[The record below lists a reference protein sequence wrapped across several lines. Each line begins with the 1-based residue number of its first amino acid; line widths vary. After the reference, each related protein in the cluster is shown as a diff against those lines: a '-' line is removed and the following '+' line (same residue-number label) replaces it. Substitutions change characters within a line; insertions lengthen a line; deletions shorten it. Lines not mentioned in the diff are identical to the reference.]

1 MIDITITQA
10 QRGEWQQSIDML
22 ARIAQCGAALLQV
35 DQADRFVP
43 LCHAQIDLQQLEKL
57 HLSRDQVYRAFPI
70 SSSESTAQS
79 KPDDTLL
86 ACDSLIQCLLPV
98 YWPAG
103 ALFGYICISPQAG
116 QSLKATNV
124 QQAETRRLLKLC
136 ADSIELGLAQAYRQF
151 KREQN
156 ERRDVSH
163 GASLVSLQA
172 FIDCMKEHVWMKDAS
187 GRYILVNHS
196 VELAWN
202 RPREQILNFTDDE
215 LFEPR
220 LAKHFIASDIE
231 SIRQGVQ
238 VSAGECEGLDIGDV
252 DSWLETTKMPVIDA
266 DGELTGV
273 IGISRNI
280 SSHKAAK
287 DQLELASR
295 VFENSV
301 EGVIITDVDG
311 TIVNAHGAF
320 NEITGYAKEELL
332 GKNPR
337 VLNSGRHEKA
347 FFTKMWGDLLSK
359 GKWHGEIWNRRKS
372 GAIFPQVLN
381 ISAVYDDEHQIRFFV
396 AVFNDISAQKQSEAE
411 LAKVAFHDPLT
422 KLPNRMALNTGLEQ
436 ELKQASLCHTRLGL
450 VYIDVD
456 LFKQIN
462 ESYGHPVGDSVLLE
476 LSRRFSVSLG
486 ELVTAARL
494 GSDEFAVIL
503 PNIDSNDSLLLQIN
517 NLRKVFDQP
526 FNLGEYGQARLTSSM
541 GVAIYPDDAQ
551 DSSGLLVNAEVAM
564 HRAKQD
570 GRNNCAFYTESLTQE
585 SVAKLKLQSALH
597 DALEL
602 NAFHLVYQPKISFA
616 TGKVVGFEALMRWD
630 DPVFGSVSPATFIPL
645 AEKIGLIQDIG
656 RWVLK
661 RACEQGQRW
670 REQGVNFGRIA
681 VNVAGQQIQRS
692 SFVDEVAQTLEQT
705 GLPANSLELE
715 VTESCMMSN
724 PELVSQDLAKLGK
737 LGVELSIDDFGTGY
751 SSLSY
756 LKKLP
761 IHKLKIDQ
769 SFVAGLPFDTH
780 NTAIAKAIIAM
791 GHALNLKVV
800 AEGVEN
806 QAQAEFL
813 KDNLCDHAQGY
824 FYSKPKRVEE
834 LTDFLH
840 NSQRS

>member
-1 MIDITITQA
+1 MINITITQA
-10 QRGEWQQSIDML
+10 QRDEWQQSIDML

-35 DQADRFVP
+35 DQTDKFIPIGYANISLESLDR
-43 LCHAQIDLQQLEKL
+43 LQLTRE
-57 HLSRDQVYRAFPI
+57 QVYRYLPR
-70 SSSESTAQS
+70 QQ
-79 KPDDTLL
+79 PDEGETLVEHDT
-86 ACDSLIQCLLPV
+86 SIQCLLPIN
-98 YWPAG
+98 WPAG
-103 ALFGYICISPQAG
+103 ALFGYICICP
-116 QSLKATNV
+116 ATDIPTPTV
-124 QQAETRRLLKLC
+124 RAQQAETRRLLKVC
-136 ADSIELGLAQAYRQF
+136 ADSIELDLVQIYRQF

-156 ERRDVSH
+156 SMRDVSH
-163 GASLVSLQA
+163 QASQISLQA
-172 FIDCMKEHVWMKDAS
+172 FIDCMKEHVWIKDES
-187 GRYILVNHS
+187 GRYMMVNHS

-202 RPREQILNFTDDE
+202 RPRELILNLTDDE

-252 DSWLETTKMPVIDA
+252 DSWLETTKVPAIND

-311 TIVNAHGAF
+311 TIVDAHGAF
-320 NEITGYAKEELL
+320 SKITGYTKEELL

-372 GAIFPQVLN
+372 GAIFPQLLN
-381 ISAVYDDEHQIRFFV
+381 ISAVYDDEHLIQYFV

-436 ELKQASLCHTRLGL
+436 ELKQASHCNTRLGL

-456 LFKQIN
+456 LFKHIN
-462 ESYGHPVGDSVLLE
+462 ESYGHPVGDEVLLE
-476 LSRRFSVSLG
+476 LSRRFDLILDD
-486 ELVTAARL
+486 LVTVARL
-494 GSDEFAVIL
+494 GSDEFAVLL

-526 FNLGEYGQARLTSSM
+526 FILGEHGQARLTSSM
-541 GVAIYPDDAQ
+541 GVAIYPDDAE
-551 DSSGLLVNAEVAM
+551 DSSGLLVNAEIAM

-570 GRNNCAFYTESLTQE
+570 GRNNCAFYTESLNQE

-597 DALEL
+597 DAIEL
-602 NAFHLVYQPKISFA
+602 NALHLVYQPKLCFS
-616 TGKVVGFEALMRWD
+616 TGEVVGFEALLRWE
-630 DPVFGSVSPATFIPL
+630 DPVFGSVSPAIFIPL

-670 REQGVNFGRIA
+670 RELDISFGRIA

-692 SFVDEVAQTLEQT
+692 SFVDEVSEILKQT
-705 GLPANSLELE
+705 GLPASSLELE
-715 VTESCMMSN
+715 VTESCMMSD
-724 PELVSQDLAKLGK
+724 PELVSRDLAKLG
-737 LGVELSIDDFGTGY
+737 LMGVELSIDDFGTGY

-769 SFVAGLPFDTH
+769 SFIAGLPFDTH

-800 AEGVEN
+800 AEGVET
-806 QAQAEFL
+806 QEQVDFL
-813 KDNLCDHAQGY
+813 KQNQCDHVQGY

-834 LTDFLH
+834 LSDFLH
-840 NSQRS
+840 SSQGG

>member
-22 ARIAQCGAALLQV
+22 ARIALCGAALLQLKQT
-35 DQADRFVP
+35 DKFVAIGYANISSER
-43 LCHAQIDLQQLEKL
+43 LDKLQLTRE
-57 HLSRDQVYRAFPI
+57 QVYRCTP
-70 SSSESTAQS
+70 TQMT
-79 KPDDTLL
+79 DDTDTL
-86 ACDSLIQCLLPV
+86 AEVDTRIQCLIPIN
-98 YWPAG
+98 WPAG
-103 ALFGYICISPQAG
+103 ALFGYICICPADEDIPAHSMA
-116 QSLKATNV
+116 A
-124 QQAETRRLLKLC
+124 QQAEIRRLLKVC
-136 ADSIELGLAQAYRQF
+136 ADSIEQDLAQIYRQF
-151 KREQN
+151 KCDQN
-156 ERRDVSH
+156 SMRDVSH
-163 GASLVSLQA
+163 QASQLSLQA
-172 FIDCMKEHVWMKDAS
+172 FIDCLKEHVWVKDTS
-187 GRYILVNHS
+187 GRYMMVNQS

-252 DSWLETTKMPVIDA
+252 DSWLETTKVPVIDA
-266 DGELTGV
+266 DGELAGV

-280 SSHKAAK
+280 ASHKAAK

-311 TIVNAHGAF
+311 AIIDAHGAF
-320 NEITGYAKEELL
+320 SEITGYAKEELL
-332 GKNPR
+332 GQNPR
-337 VLNSGRHEKA
+337 LLNSGRHEKA

-372 GAIFPQVLN
+372 GAIFPQMLN

-436 ELKQASLCHTRLGL
+436 ELKQASHSNTRLGL

-462 ESYGHPVGDSVLLE
+462 ESYGHPVGDEVLLE
-476 LSRRFSVSLG
+476 VSRRFSQSLG
-486 ELVTAARL
+486 DLVTAARL
-494 GSDEFAVIL
+494 GSDEFALLL
-503 PNIDSNDSLLLQIN
+503 PNIESNDALLLQIN

-526 FNLGEYGQARLTSSM
+526 FILGEHGQARLTSSM

-551 DSSGLLVNAEVAM
+551 DASGLLVNAEVAM

-570 GRNNCAFYTESLTQE
+570 GRNNCAFYTESLNQE

-597 DALEL
+597 DAIEL
-602 NAFHLVYQPKISFA
+602 NALYLVYQPKISFV
-616 TGKVVGFEALMRWD
+616 TGDVVGFEALLRWD
-630 DPVFGSVSPATFIPL
+630 DPAFGAVSPAVFIPL

-692 SFVDEVAQTLEQT
+692 SFVDEVAEILKQT
-705 GLPANSLELE
+705 GLPASCLELE
-715 VTESCMMSN
+715 VTESCMMSE
-724 PELVSQDLAKLGK
+724 PELVSQDLAKLG
-737 LGVELSIDDFGTGY
+737 LMGIELSIDDFGTGY

-769 SFVAGLPFDTH
+769 SFIAGLPLDTH

-800 AEGVEN
+800 AEGVET
-806 QAQAEFL
+806 QAQADFL

-824 FYSKPKRVEE
+824 FYSKPKLVEE

-840 NSQRS
+840 NRPHS